1 MFQSAKSTK
10 PFKMKKTRGGRFGLK
25 RLKEKRG
32 REELVVEGTPP
43 RMDISD
49 VDVEFCL
56 PKMKQRSTIEAT
68 AGGIEVSGKRKKRI
82 RLVCFP
88 SVS

>member
-1 MFQSAKSTK
+1 M
-10 PFKMKKTRGGRFGLK
+10 
-25 RLKEKRG
+25 
-32 REELVVEGTPP
+32 VEGTPP
-43 RMDISD
+43 RVDISD

-56 PKMKQRSTIEAT
+56 PKMKQSSGIEAT
-68 AGGIEVSGKRKKRI
+68 ADGTEGVVSGKRKKRI